1 MRPHPRLAAL
11 PAAVA
16 IALLAQP
23 QAHAQEYPA
32 GSVALVEIVEIV
44 GVAPSDGLGIERR
57 LLPYPVQQAG
67 AEAIRKAQ
75 AENLADF
82 MARNLNGV
90 NVNETSGSLFQ
101 NDITFRG
108 FRASPVLGSAQ
119 GISVYLDGVR
129 VNEPFGDV
137 VNWDMLPE
145 AAVGKVLLVPG
156 SNPMY
161 GLNTLGGALALSTKD
176 GLADPG
182 LGFGLSASSGGRR
195 RADLS
200 YGLHDANG
208 RHAFV
213 AATLFDDK
221 GWRDHSDGRLANLFL
236 KLGHSGGAT
245 NWHVSLLGGRS
256 ALRGNG
262 VLPDG
267 LYRHGRRAVYT
278 HPDTTD
284 NRLLQSSLGV
294 SHRLGPHRT
303 LTATL
308 YARNSRRG
316 GVNGDIGADYADY
329 VEDCGD
335 GFLGDGA
342 AAAPAACRL
351 TRAGGAALHT
361 AQLNTSS
368 TRQSGQGASVNLG
381 VHEGVHRINA
391 GITFDRNSI
400 GFAQF
405 DQLGWLTP
413 QRGVLADPAQ
423 APQAGSSVTGRS
435 RAWGLY
441 AADSWTLARGTHLS
455 AAARFN
461 HAVVVNTLSHA
472 GEPQPREA
480 FSYTRLNPA
489 LGLTHDVGGA
499 LTLLANVAQSNR
511 VPTVIELGCA
521 NPAHPCRLPVALQA
535 DPYLKQVLTRT
546 VEAGARWQAR
556 GADASLAVYRSVNRD
571 DILFMSSGTTRA
583 GYFANVGRTRHQ
595 GVDLSANGQ
604 FGRLAARVSYNFLDA
619 AYASGATIFTGARRV
634 EVGPGTRI
642 AGLPRHT
649 GKIGLDFAV
658 DPRLTLG
665 ADAQVVSSMV
675 SQGNEDGLR
684 AHPELGEP
692 ARAADWRV
700 HGHALL
706 NLRATVKLGANWEIF
721 ARLNNVFDRRYATF
735 GTIASDLFPNGRLV
749 QPHIAPEQAQHARFV
764 APGAPRAFA
773 AGLRYRY

>member
-1 MRPHPRLAAL
+1 MRPRLRQAAL

-16 IALLAQP
+16 IALLCLQ
-23 QAHAQEYPA
+23 QARAQEYPA
-32 GSVALVEIVEIV
+32 GSVAVVEIV
-44 GVAPSDGLGIERR
+44 GVAPLDGLGIDRR

-182 LGFGLSASSGGRR
+182 LEFGLSAGSGARR

-200 YGLHDANG
+200 YGVRDADR

-213 AATLFDDK
+213 AATLFDDG
-221 GWRDHSDGRLANLFL
+221 GWRDHSRGRLANLFL
-236 KLGHSGGAT
+236 KVGQSSGAT
-245 NWHVSLLGGRS
+245 DWHVSLLGGRS

-267 LYRHGRRAVYT
+267 LYRQARRAVYT

-284 NRLLQSSLGV
+284 NRLLQGGLGA
-294 SHRLGPHRT
+294 SHRFGARRT
-303 LTATL
+303 LTGTL
-308 YARNSRRG
+308 YARNSRRD
-316 GVNGDIGADYADY
+316 GVNGDIGEDYADY

-335 GFLGDGA
+335 GFLGDGGA
-342 AAAPAACRL
+342 LDPAECRL
-351 TRAGGAALHT
+351 TRAEGAALHT

-381 VHEGVHRINA
+381 VDAGAHRINA

-405 DQLGWLTP
+405 ERPGSLTA
-413 QRGVLADPAQ
+413 QRGVLADPAHE
-423 APQAGSSVTGRS
+423 PQAGSSVTGRS

-441 AADSWTLARGTHLS
+441 ASDTCTLARGTHLS

-461 HAVVVNTLSHA
+461 HAVVVNTLSNA
-472 GEPQPREA
+472 WGPQPREA

-489 LGLTHDVGGA
+489 LGLAHAVGGA

-521 NPAHPCRLPVALQA
+521 DPAQPCRLPVALQA

-556 GADASLAVYRSVNRD
+556 GAGAALSVYRSVNRD

-595 GVDLSANGQ
+595 GVDFSANGQ
-604 FGRLAARVSYNFLDA
+604 SGRLAARVSYNYLDA
-619 AYASGATIFTGARRV
+619 VFASEATIFTGARRV

-649 GKIGLDFAV
+649 AKIGLDFALN
-658 DPRLTLG
+658 PQLTLG
-665 ADAQVVSSMV
+665 ADAQAVSSMV

-684 AHPELGEP
+684 EDLEDGEA
-692 ARAADWRV
+692 ARVADWRV
-700 HGHALL
+700 HGYALL
-706 NLRATVKLGANWEIF
+706 NLRAGVKVGANWEFF

-735 GTIASDLFPNGRLV
+735 GTVASDLFPNGRLV
-749 QPHIAPEQAQHARFV
+749 RPHLAPEQAQHARFV
-764 APGAPRAFA
+764 APGAPRSFA